1 MKYFID
7 LFIIGCYCC
16 ATFGQFRNKNY
27 LLFFLGDL
35 KFTTRDFKITTPV
48 SLIGKSA
55 LTAENLPTIAT
66 TSKSFIEGVIDE
78 NAYKEDDIVLL
89 TTLESVNDGENTEID
104 NDRDNTESI
113 LLLTTPKS
121 IDTNK
126 NTILDIRKETTTP
139 NSLKKYTQWFNN
151 VNKLLFTSP
160 NDDKNE
166 IAEDNTEI
174 QITTEPTVVQITTVV
189 DSANDVVFT
198 TTSTTT
204 TTTPEPPT
212 TPQTTTT
219 TTTTTERQ
227 SSGLGDIAYNLA
239 TQDNNF
245 FNSVFKTL
253 FGI

>member
-1 MKYFID
+1 M
-7 LFIIGCYCC
+7 
-16 ATFGQFRNKNY
+16 
-27 LLFFLGDL
+27 

-55 LTAENLPTIAT
+55 LTAEKCTENLPTITT
-66 TSKSFIEGVIDE
+66 TSKSFINGVMDE
-78 NAYKEDDIVLL
+78 NAYKEDNIVLL
-89 TTLESVNDGENTEID
+89 TTLESANDGDGNTQIN
-104 NDRDNTESI
+104 NDRDTESI

-160 NDDKNE
+160 NEDKNE

-219 TTTTTERQ
+219 TTTTERQ
-227 SSGLGDIAYNLA
+227 GSGLGDIAYNLA
-239 TQDNNF
+239 TQGNNF